1 MGYHP
6 RWARRTPEDLKI
18 SQAYDVYRAVLNAL
32 YILSGSLGYHP
43 RWARRTPDDLKIST
57 TQHAFQQERST
68 ITALTSITQDRFNA
82 TEPKSPFSG
91 VHALFVDFC
100 KAFDLVD
107 HALLLEK
114 LATMNISLSF
124 WRWVQSYLSGRAL
137 QVKLPGVVSSS
148 GEVIAGVPQG
158 RVISPTLFNVF
169 VNDIDDCCPPGV
181 SISTCKYADDCTQYE
196 VMPTGSDVTCK

>member
-1 MGYHP
+1 MN
-6 RWARRTPEDLKI
+6 LKI
-18 SQAYDVYRAVLNAL
+18 
-32 YILSGSLGYHP
+32 
-43 RWARRTPDDLKIST
+43 KID
-57 TQHAFQQERST
+57 E
-68 ITALTSITQDRFNA
+68 
-82 TEPKSPFSG
+82 
-91 VHALFVDFC
+91 

-124 WRWVQSYLSGRAL
+124 WKWVQSYLSGRTL

-158 RVISPTLFNVF
+158 GVISPTLFNVF
-169 VNDIDDCCPPGV
+169 VNDIYDCCLPGV

-196 VMPTGSDVTCK
+196 PVPTGSDSHMQVVMGNLEAWAVRNKMEINTKKIKEMWISLRKSQELQAPEPIRIRNSEIERVKVFKLEYMPRAT